1 MDRKTM
7 FKNFI
12 FYLVIFIN
20 TILVLIL
27 SLDEKMNNISI
38 LTNIKLSIYAIIISL
53 IFLSIYYLLLNLV
66 QRERSLKKYLNYIL
80 LNLYSLSIFFIFYN
94 IFFYKYSLEIGRV
107 AEIFIVIN
115 IILILLKEKLL

>member
-1 MDRKTM
+1 MIK
-7 FKNFI
+7 KFI

-27 SLDEKMNNISI
+27 SLDEKMNNVSI

-66 QRERSLKKYLNYIL
+66 QRERSFKKYLNYIL
-80 LNLYSLSIFFIFYN
+80 LNLYSLSIYFIFYN
-94 IFFYKYSLEIGRV
+94 MFFYKYSLEIGRV
-107 AEIFIVIN
+107 VEIFIVIN
-115 IILILLKEKLL
+115 IILILLKEKLV

>member
-1 MDRKTM
+1 MIK
-7 FKNFI
+7 KFI

-66 QRERSLKKYLNYIL
+66 QRERSFKKYLDYIAV
-80 LNLYSLSIFFIFYN
+80 NLYSLSIFFIFYN
-94 IFFYKYSLEIGRV
+94 IFFY
-107 AEIFIVIN
+107 
-115 IILILLKEKLL
+115 

>member
-1 MDRKTM
+1 MIK
-7 FKNFI
+7 KFI

-27 SLDEKMNNISI
+27 SLDEKMNNVSI

-66 QRERSLKKYLNYIL
+66 QIERSFKKYLNYIL
-80 LNLYSLSIFFIFYN
+80 LNLYSLSIYFIFYN
-94 IFFYKYSLEIGRV
+94 MFFYKYSLAIGRV